1 MKYPMA
7 IFSSLDDS
15 LRAVWALA
23 AAGGLGLLVLYL
35 WSPDIAPLLPG
46 EMGRPGQSVML
57 EDVSDADQLDDFV
70 SRPLFMS
77 SRRPVVAVKTPEK
90 TVVNEKP
97 APPPQVLEGV
107 KLLGVFSSG
116 DSRGVILQEN
126 GGDRRR
132 LLVGDKTGAWT
143 LTAVEPREAIFESGG
158 IESRVAL
165 GLLATGLPKV
175 RLYAETPVMQEEG
188 AEVAK
193 EDRVEQAKT
202 WTPTFSNLYDK
213 RRQRR
218 VAADDARADA
228 HEPNTE
234 KEMKHD

>member
-15 LRAVWALA
+15 LRTVWALA
-23 AAGGLGLLVLYL
+23 AAGGLALLVLYL

-57 EDVSDADQLDDFV
+57 EDASDAYRLDDFV

-116 DSRGVILQEN
+116 DAKGVILQEN

-132 LLVGDKTGAWT
+132 LLVGDKTGEWT
-143 LTAVEPREAIFESGG
+143 LTAVEPREAVFRSGG
-158 IESRVAL
+158 VESRVAM
-165 GLLATGLPKV
+165 GLLAAGLPRARATTRSPVKQGEDV
-175 RLYAETPVMQEEG
+175 PGEASEAPEEVKSWTPSFDNLYA
-188 AEVAK
+188 K
-193 EDRVEQAKT
+193 K
-202 WTPTFSNLYDK
+202 
-213 RRQRR
+213 RQRGAAQTPSDNR
-218 VAADDARADA
+218 EAEGGAAD
-228 HEPNTE
+228 TE
-234 KEMKHD
+234 KRD